1 MKDKIKIMKILYRIK
16 TKRKCNFILE
26 YDCDNNIIN
35 KKNIDLKEL
44 PYFDNNSFTDTNNGK
59 IVFSDS
65 GENIY
70 VIEKNNFRISFIS
83 SEDI

>member
-1 MKDKIKIMKILYRIK
+1 M
-16 TKRKCNFILE
+16 
-26 YDCDNNIIN
+26 IN
-35 KKNIDLKEL
+35 KKNVDLKEL
-44 PYFDNNSFTDTNNGK
+44 PYFDNNSFIDTNNGK

-70 VIEKNNFRISFIS
+70 VIEKNNFRISLIS